1 MNETEAEARHLLGAA
16 TEDMPPGIDLLA
28 GFGAARRREKA
39 RRTRRRAGVSA
50 GLLAAA
56 ASATAV
62 VLTAGSSSPAFAS
75 ASTVTTALTRTL
87 AQSYHVSER
96 TSYTYKGGGWHDH
109 CTGQID
115 PVRKLDAS
123 TCSSQPPGWLE
134 VGGYSYLYQI
144 TIKGHPGKHW
154 IRLRGPFRPDP
165 SLDTGG
171 AADGNVTPQK
181 LLSDLKRLSKVSV
194 VGPVSGPGW
203 TGTRYAFAYGSSK
216 QVRYSGTVD
225 VDQQGRARSLTLT
238 AWSNGFSIPAAGP
251 KGKAS
256 YFTAFASTQTLT
268 FSDFGAQ
275 VIVTAPPPD
284 QTISWPWPA

>member
-1 MNETEAEARHLLGAA
+1 MNETEAEARRLLGAA

-39 RRTRRRAGVSA
+39 RRTRRRAAVSA

-62 VLTAGSSSPAFAS
+62 MLTAGSSSPAFAS

-96 TSYTYKGGGWHDH
+96 TSFTYKGGGWHDH
-109 CTGQID
+109 CTGQVD

-123 TCSSQPPGWLE
+123 TCSSQPPGYLE
-134 VGGYSYLYQI
+134 VGGYSYLYQTAI
-144 TIKGHPGKHW
+144 AGHPGKHW
-154 IRLRGPFRPDP
+154 VQGRQAFRPDP

-181 LLSDLKRLSKVSV
+181 LLSELKRLTRVSV

-203 TGTRYAFAYGSSK
+203 TGTRYAFAYGRST

-225 VDQQGRARSLTLT
+225 VDQQGRARALTLT
-238 AWSNGFSIPAAGP
+238 ARSSGFHIPAATP
-251 KGKAS
+251 QGKAG
-256 YFTAFASTQTLT
+256 YFPAFVTVQTLT

-275 VIVTAPPPD
+275 VIVTAPPAD
-284 QTISWPWPA
+284 QTIPWPA

>member
-1 MNETEAEARHLLGAA
+1 MNETEAEARRLLAAA

-28 GFGAARRREKA
+28 GFGAARRREKV
-39 RRTRRRAGVSA
+39 RRTRKRAAVSA
-50 GLLAAA
+50 GLMAAA

-87 AQSYHVSER
+87 AQSYHVSEQ
-96 TSYTYKGGGWHDH
+96 TSYAFKGGGWQDH

-123 TCSSQPPGWLE
+123 TCSGPPPSYLE
-134 VGGYSYLYQI
+134 VGGYSYLYLTNI
-144 TIKGHPGKHW
+144 AGHPGKHW
-154 IRLRGPFRPDP
+154 ERWRQTFRPDP

-181 LLSDLKRLSKVSV
+181 LLSELKRLTRVSV

-203 TGTRYAFAYGSSK
+203 TGTRYAFAYGSST
-216 QVRYSGTVD
+216 QVSYSGTVD
-225 VDQQGRARSLTLT
+225 VDQQGRARALTLT
-238 AWSNGFSIPAAGP
+238 ARSNGFPLPAATP
-251 KGKAS
+251 QGKAG
-256 YFTAFASTQTLT
+256 YFPAFVATQSLT
-268 FSDFGAQ
+268 FSDFGAP
-275 VIVTAPPPD
+275 VIVTPPPAD
-284 QTISWPWPA
+284 QTITVPA

>member
-1 MNETEAEARHLLGAA
+1 MNETEAEARRLLGAA

-39 RRTRRRAGVSA
+39 RRTRRRAAVSA

-87 AQSYHVSER
+87 AQSYHVSEQ
-96 TSYTYKGGGWHDH
+96 TSYTFKGGGWHDH

-123 TCSSQPPGWLE
+123 TCSSQPPGYLE
-134 VGGYSYLYQI
+134 VGGYSYLYQP
-144 TIKGHPGKHW
+144 TIAGHPGKHW
-154 IRLRGPFRPDP
+154 IRWRQAFHPDP

-171 AADGNVTPQK
+171 AADSNVTPQK
-181 LLSDLKRLSKVSV
+181 LLSELKRLTKVSV

-203 TGTRYAFAYGSSK
+203 TGTRYAFAYGSSA

-225 VDQQGRARSLTLT
+225 VDQHGRARALTLT
-238 AWSNGFSIPAAGP
+238 ARSNGFHIPAATP
-251 KGKAS
+251 QGKAG
-256 YFTAFASTQTLT
+256 YFPAFVATQSLT

-275 VIVTAPPPD
+275 VIVTAPPAD
-284 QTISWPWPA
+284 QTIPWPA